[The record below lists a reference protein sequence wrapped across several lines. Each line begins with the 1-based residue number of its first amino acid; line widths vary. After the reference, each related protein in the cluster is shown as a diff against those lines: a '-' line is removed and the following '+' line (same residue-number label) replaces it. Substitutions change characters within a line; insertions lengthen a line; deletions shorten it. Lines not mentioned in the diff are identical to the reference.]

1 MKFLANLI
9 APAIEKL
16 RVEDIEAVK
25 EFVDILLEDL
35 SGLPLNREVEF
46 TKDITP
52 KTTLISN
59 APHRLT
65 PIKLKDLK
73 D

>member
-1 MKFLANLI
+1 MEFLASLI

-35 SGLPLNREVEF
+35 LGLPLDREVEF

-52 KTTLISN
+52 ETTLISK

-65 PIKLKDLK
+65 SIELKDLK